1 MKKTLCTLLILCGLL
16 LSACGGNTTV
26 DPTPTKSQSDNTVP
40 TDTATETEPA
50 DRTYLDDLPDG
61 LDYGGY
67 DFRVLVYEGGN
78 LPTGDTGAWLNYFAL
93 EGETGE
99 TSITG
104 ISYVPLYIA
113 KTETDT
119 GTVIQVLPVRN
130 AIKSALFPEL
140 EQDMTD
146 TIAHLRSDTASV
158 YDSGR

>member
-1 MKKTLCTLLILCGLL
+1 MKKTLCTLLVLCGLL

-78 LPTGDTGAWLNYFAL
+78 LPTGTPAHG
-93 EGETGE
+93 
-99 TSITG
+99 SITLPWKAKPANRSTMRHG
-104 ISYVPLYIA
+104 SAISP
-113 KTETDT
+113 
-119 GTVIQVLPVRN
+119 
-130 AIKSALFPEL
+130 
-140 EQDMTD
+140 
-146 TIAHLRSDTASV
+146 
-158 YDSGR
+158 